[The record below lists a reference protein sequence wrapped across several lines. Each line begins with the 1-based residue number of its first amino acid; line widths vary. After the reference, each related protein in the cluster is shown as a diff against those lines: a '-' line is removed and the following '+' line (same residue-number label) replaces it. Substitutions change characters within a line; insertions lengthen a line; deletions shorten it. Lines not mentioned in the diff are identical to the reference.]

1 MRGQV
6 EGHALGRRTGAPRA
20 LPFGGPWSMQCA
32 AGEVA
37 PRSMRAAGFEPT
49 TFGSGGRR
57 SIQLSYARV
66 FVVVRTAPGY
76 DPSSYCE
83 PRYPPIADDEAP
95 GVGGAYAG
103 GFRQSGRL
111 DLNQRPPAPEAGAL
125 PGYATPRR
133 YELGQHNAPGETR
146 TPNLLIRSQMLY
158 PIELRALRQVRQ
170 LAGASWRQTERTRV
184 AFAHSGMIL
193 PLSRMP
199 VKAAPGTRC
208 RERGVLIAVG
218 IARWRCIACRTVHI
232 PAPAALRS
240 RSGPLISRRG
250 RDVGLI
256 DRVVGLRRAVQRQIE
271 CESRTDALLARHVDV
286 TAQQ

>member
-1 MRGQV
+1 MASAARQGASRRPPLMRKSDAGV
-6 EGHALGRRTGAPRA
+6 ALSGR
-20 LPFGGPWSMQCA
+20 
-32 AGEVA
+32 
-37 PRSMRAAGFEPT
+37 MRAAGFEPT

-66 FVVVRTAPGY
+66 VLLIRPGSPHAQSY
-76 DPSSYCE
+76 TGSST
-83 PRYPPIADDEAP
+83 PPTPDDEAP
-95 GVGGAYAG
+95 GVSRAYAG

-133 YELGQHNAPGETR
+133 NELGQHNAPGETR

-193 PLSRMP
+193 P
-199 VKAAPGTRC
+199 V
-208 RERGVLIAVG
+208 
-218 IARWRCIACRTVHI
+218 
-232 PAPAALRS
+232 
-240 RSGPLISRRG
+240 
-250 RDVGLI
+250 
-256 DRVVGLRRAVQRQIE
+256 
-271 CESRTDALLARHVDV
+271 
-286 TAQQ
+286 